1 MPVKGWTPIIPKS
14 LRYHNPLGGLGA
26 GSDLYVG
33 TLDVLILKALSWGP
47 LHGYAVG
54 RWIRHTTDQALTVQE
69 GALYPALHRL
79 QAKGWLADEWGVTET
94 GREAKYYRLTPAGR
108 RQLRTEVPR
117 WQTYARAVSA
127 ALEAAPA

>member
-1 MPVKGWTPIIPKS
+1 M
-14 LRYHNPLGGLGA
+14 A

-47 LHGYAVG
+47 MHGYAIG
-54 RWIRHTTDQALTVQE
+54 RWIRQTTEDALTVQE

-79 QAKGWLADEWGVTET
+79 HARGWLDDEWGLTDT

-108 RQLRTEVPR
+108 RQLRSEVAR
-117 WQTYARAVSA
+117 WQAYARAVSA